1 MMKNNT
7 RGGCAAKKGMS
18 FTQYFPV
25 PIFFFFAIQ
34 FSLLR
39 ISLMCSNNITVSN
52 NNKHP
57 KDYLWL

>member
-25 PIFFFFAIQ
+25 PIFFFFFLFFFCDTIFAA
-34 FSLLR
+34 S
-39 ISLMCSNNITVSN
+39 
-52 NNKHP
+52 
-57 KDYLWL
+57 YLSDVL

>member
-25 PIFFFFAIQ
+25 PIFFFFFFCDTIFAA
-34 FSLLR
+34 S
-39 ISLMCSNNITVSN
+39 
-52 NNKHP
+52 
-57 KDYLWL
+57 YLSDVL